1 MINTDLITNNTRCT
15 NLSNFTNDKLIKM
28 INSFLMVTEKIFP
41 TEIKLN
47 KELERKKE
55 ASQNYGDFD
64 TLLALTNE
72 YTKNKMPSLRNVC
85 SRIAQRLGFNI
96 SNNGTKYL
104 IESILYVYEYNID
117 VPKLKT
123 IYQELAKKHS
133 VPICSIKSSINYSI
147 TSALPTLKENKL
159 LFAEIFSEYDGRIP
173 NAKYLIVLGVYELRH
188 HLQPEGYDDK
198 RIEKIL
204 FYA

>member
-1 MINTDLITNNTRCT
+1 MINSDLITNNARCT
-15 NLSNFTNDKLIKM
+15 NLSNFTNEKLIKM

-41 TEIKLN
+41 IETEPI
-47 KELERKKE
+47 KELKRKKE
-55 ASQNYGDFD
+55 STQNYGDFD
-64 TLLALTNE
+64 TLVDLTNE
-72 YTKNKMPSLRNVC
+72 YVENKLPSLRNIC

-104 IESILYVYEYNID
+104 IEAILYIYENNID
-117 VPKLKT
+117 VPKLNS
-123 IYQELAKKHS
+123 IYLELAKKLS
-133 VPICSIKSSINYSI
+133 VPVCTIRSSINYSL
-147 TSALPTLKENKL
+147 TSTLPFLKKNKL
-159 LFAEIFSEYDGRIP
+159 LLTHIFPEYDGRIP
-173 NAKYLIVLGVYELRH
+173 NAKYLIVLAVYELRH